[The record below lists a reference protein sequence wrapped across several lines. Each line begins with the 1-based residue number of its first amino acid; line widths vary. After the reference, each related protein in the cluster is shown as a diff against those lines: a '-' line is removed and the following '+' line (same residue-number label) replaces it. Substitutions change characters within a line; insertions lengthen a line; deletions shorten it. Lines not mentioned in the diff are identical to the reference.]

1 MTPQL
6 DPSRQFRSRH
16 ALAPASCPKNPRNEE
31 SPYNEIFTA
40 GPVMTLSRLLLLVFA
55 LTAPLLALQQ
65 GHGGEGDMGEQLKSL
80 LRVTDPSTGFILVA
94 LGVSFLAG
102 AAHALT
108 PGHGKALVAAYLVG
122 SGGTVR
128 DAVFLGAVVTIT
140 HTAAVFVLGV
150 VTIYA
155 TQHFLMETI
164 YAWLSVASG
173 LLIVG
178 IGGWLLTSRWKIFR
192 NPNAAHDHGHYHGPF
207 GGHTHGHSHSHSHSE
222 DEHSSGHAA
231 DGHTHDHDDA
241 HEHDHSH
248 EPGHTHDD
256 THSHGHSHAP
266 AVGRKSLLSLGIS
279 GGLIPCPEALAVLL
293 ISFTLNR
300 LLFGLIILLAF
311 SLGLA
316 AILIAIGVAMV
327 LAGPALKKF
336 SSEGPIMR
344 ALPVG
349 SAAIVTLLGVAIL
362 YKAASDTGLIN
373 F

>member
-1 MTPQL
+1 MSL
-6 DPSRQFRSRH
+6 HR
-16 ALAPASCPKNPRNEE
+16 A
-31 SPYNEIFTA
+31 
-40 GPVMTLSRLLLLVFA
+40 LLLVFA
-55 LTAPLLALQQ
+55 LAAPLLAWQQ
-65 GHGGEGDMGEQLKSL
+65 SHGGDGDMGEQLKSL
-80 LRVTDPSTGFILVA
+80 LRVSDPSAGFILVA

-128 DAVFLGAVVTIT
+128 DAVFLGTVVTIT

-150 VTIYA
+150 ATLYA
-155 TQHFLMETI
+155 TQHFLMETV

-178 IGGWLLTSRWKIFR
+178 IGVWLLNNRWRVFR
-192 NPNAAHDHGHYHGPF
+192 NPDAVHDHGHSHGPF
-207 GGHTHGHSHSHSHSE
+207 GSHTHSHSQSHSHSE
-222 DEHSSGHAA
+222 DEHSTG
-231 DGHTHDHDDA
+231 A
-241 HEHDHSH
+241 HEHDHRHSH
-248 EPGHTHDD
+248 DPGHNHSDEHDHGHSHGHD
-256 THSHGHSHAP
+256 HSHGHSHP
-266 AVGRKSLLSLGIS
+266 PETGRKSLLSLGIS

-327 LAGPALKKF
+327 LAGPALQKF
-336 SSEGPIMR
+336 SSDGPFVR

-349 SAAIVTLLGVAIL
+349 SAAVVTLLGVAIL
-362 YKAASDTGLIN
+362 YKAASDTGLIS

>member
-1 MTPQL
+1 MP
-6 DPSRQFRSRH
+6 F
-16 ALAPASCPKNPRNEE
+16 
-31 SPYNEIFTA
+31 
-40 GPVMTLSRLLLLVFA
+40 SRLLLLVFA
-55 LTAPLLALQQ
+55 LTAPLLAWQQ

-128 DAVFLGAVVTIT
+128 DAVFLGAVVTVT
-140 HTAAVFVLGV
+140 HTATVFVLGV
-150 VTIYA
+150 VTLYA

-178 IGGWLLTSRWKIFR
+178 IGAWLLNSRWRAFR
-192 NPNAAHDHGHYHGPF
+192 NPDAAHGHGHSHGPF
-207 GGHTHGHSHSHSHSE
+207 GGHTHSHSDSE
-222 DEHSSGHAA
+222 NHHPA
-231 DGHTHDHDDA
+231 DG
-241 HEHDHSH
+241 HEHDHQHPDEHDH
-248 EPGHTHDD
+248 EHGH
-256 THSHGHSHAP
+256 THSHGHSPRRDA
-266 AVGRKSLLSLGIS
+266 GRKSLLSLGIS

-316 AILIAIGVAMV
+316 AILIAVGVAMV
-327 LAGPALKKF
+327 LAGPALQKF
-336 SSEGPIMR
+336 SSDGPLMR

-349 SAAIVTLLGVAIL
+349 SAAIVTLLGAAIL
-362 YKAASDTGLIN
+362 YKAASDTGLLS

>member
-1 MTPQL
+1 M
-6 DPSRQFRSRH
+6 R
-16 ALAPASCPKNPRNEE
+16 
-31 SPYNEIFTA
+31 
-40 GPVMTLSRLLLLVFA
+40 VSRLLPLVFS
-55 LTAPLLALQQ
+55 LTAPLLAWQQ
-65 GHGGEGDMGEQLKSL
+65 GSGGTGEMGEQLKSL
-80 LRVTDPSTGFILVA
+80 LRVSDPSTGFILVA

-128 DAVFLGAVVTIT
+128 DAVFLGTIVTIT

-150 VTIYA
+150 VTLYA

-178 IGGWLLTSRWKIFR
+178 IGAWLLNSRWRIFR
-192 NPNAAHDHGHYHGPF
+192 NPDAAHEHGHSHGPL
-207 GGHTHGHSHSHSHSE
+207 GGHTHSHSHSQDDHRDEGHS
-222 DEHSSGHAA
+222 
-231 DGHTHDHDDA
+231 HDHEHHHS
-241 HEHDHSH
+241 HEHDHRH
-248 EPGHTHDD
+248 
-256 THSHGHSHAP
+256 THSHPHSHEHSQP
-266 AVGRKSLLSLGIS
+266 PDVGRKSLISLGIS

-327 LAGPALKKF
+327 LAGPALQKF
-336 SSEGPIMR
+336 SSDGALVR

-349 SAAIVTLLGVAIL
+349 SAAVVTLLGVAIL
-362 YKAASDTGLIN
+362 YKAASDTGLIS

>member
-1 MTPQL
+1 MTPEL
-6 DPSRQFRSRH
+6 TSSRQIRSRR
-16 ALAPASCPKNPRNEE
+16 ALAPVSCPIDPRNEE

-40 GPVMTLSRLLLLVFA
+40 GRTMPSSRLLLLVFA
-55 LTAPLLALQQ
+55 LTEPLLAWQQ

-178 IGGWLLTSRWKIFR
+178 IGGWLLSSRWKIFR
-192 NPNAAHDHGHYHGPF
+192 NPDAAHDHGHSHGPF
-207 GGHTHGHSHSHSHSE
+207 GGHTHRHAHSE
-222 DEHSSGHAA
+222 EEHSSG
-231 DGHTHDHDDA
+231 GHTHEQ
-241 HEHDHSH
+241 EHGHTHGDDHSH
-248 EPGHTHDD
+248 E
-256 THSHGHSHAP
+256 HSHAP
-266 AVGRKSLLSLGIS
+266 TVGRKSLLSLGIS

-327 LAGPALKKF
+327 LAGPALQKF
-336 SSEGPIMR
+336 SSDGPLLR

-362 YKAASDTGLIN
+362 YKAASDTGLIS

>member
-1 MTPQL
+1 MP
-6 DPSRQFRSRH
+6 F
-16 ALAPASCPKNPRNEE
+16 
-31 SPYNEIFTA
+31 
-40 GPVMTLSRLLLLVFA
+40 SRLFLLVFA
-55 LTAPLLALQQ
+55 LTAPLLAWQQ
-65 GHGGEGDMGEQLKSL
+65 GNGGDGDMGEQLKSL
-80 LRVTDPSTGFILVA
+80 LRVSDPSAGFILVA

-128 DAVFLGAVVTIT
+128 DAVFLGTVVTIT

-150 VTIYA
+150 ATLYA
-155 TQHFLMETI
+155 TQHFLMETV

-178 IGGWLLTSRWKIFR
+178 IGVWLLNNRWRVFR
-192 NPNAAHDHGHYHGPF
+192 NPDTAHDHGHSHGPF
-207 GGHTHGHSHSHSHSE
+207 GSHTHSHSHSHSHSE
-222 DEHSSGHAA
+222 DEHSTG
-231 DGHTHDHDDA
+231 A
-241 HEHDHSH
+241 HEHDHRHSH
-248 EPGHTHDD
+248 DPGHNHSDEHDHGHSDNHEHDD
-256 THSHGHSHAP
+256 HGHSHGHDHSHGHSHP
-266 AVGRKSLLSLGIS
+266 AGTGRKSLLSLGIS

-327 LAGPALKKF
+327 LAGPALQKF
-336 SSEGPIMR
+336 SSDGPLVR

-349 SAAIVTLLGVAIL
+349 SAAVVTLLGVAIL
-362 YKAASDTGLIN
+362 YKAASDTGLIS

>member
-1 MTPQL
+1 M
-6 DPSRQFRSRH
+6 RF
-16 ALAPASCPKNPRNEE
+16 
-31 SPYNEIFTA
+31 
-40 GPVMTLSRLLLLVFA
+40 SRLLLLVFA
-55 LTAPLLALQQ
+55 LTAPLLAWQQ

-128 DAVFLGAVVTIT
+128 DAVFLGTIVTIT

-164 YAWLSVASG
+164 YAWLSVVSG

-178 IGGWLLTSRWKIFR
+178 IGGWLLSSRWKAFR
-192 NPNAAHDHGHYHGPF
+192 NPNAAHDHGHSHGPF
-207 GGHTHGHSHSHSHSE
+207 GGHTHGHSHSHSHSHEHEQDHSHSE
-222 DEHSSGHAA
+222 D
-231 DGHTHDHDDA
+231 DHTAGGQAHDHDHSHDHDHGHT
-241 HEHDHSH
+241 HEHDHGH
-248 EPGHTHDD
+248 EHD
-256 THSHGHSHAP
+256 HSHGHSHAP
-266 AVGRKSLLSLGIS
+266 ALGRKSLLSLGIS

-300 LLFGLIILLAF
+300 LLFGMIILLAF

-327 LAGPALKKF
+327 LAGPALQKF

>member
-1 MTPQL
+1 MP
-6 DPSRQFRSRH
+6 F
-16 ALAPASCPKNPRNEE
+16 
-31 SPYNEIFTA
+31 
-40 GPVMTLSRLLLLVFA
+40 SRLLLLVFA
-55 LTAPLLALQQ
+55 LTAPLLAWQQ

-128 DAVFLGAVVTIT
+128 DAVFLGAVVTVT
-140 HTAAVFVLGV
+140 HTATVFVLGV
-150 VTIYA
+150 VTLYA

-178 IGGWLLTSRWKIFR
+178 IGAWLLNSRWRAFR
-192 NPNAAHDHGHYHGPF
+192 NPDAAHGHGHSHGPF
-207 GGHTHGHSHSHSHSE
+207 GGHTHSHSDSE
-222 DEHSSGHAA
+222 NHHPA
-231 DGHTHDHDDA
+231 DG
-241 HEHDHSH
+241 HEHDHQHPDEHDH
-248 EPGHTHDD
+248 EHGH
-256 THSHGHSHAP
+256 THSHGHSPPRDA
-266 AVGRKSLLSLGIS
+266 GRKSLLSLGIS

-316 AILIAIGVAMV
+316 AILIAVGVAMV
-327 LAGPALKKF
+327 LAGPALQKF
-336 SSEGPIMR
+336 SSDGPLMR

-349 SAAIVTLLGVAIL
+349 SAAIVTLLGAAIL
-362 YKAASDTGLIN
+362 YKAASDTGLLS

>member
-1 MTPQL
+1 MPF
-6 DPSRQFRSRH
+6 P
-16 ALAPASCPKNPRNEE
+16 
-31 SPYNEIFTA
+31 
-40 GPVMTLSRLLLLVFA
+40 RLLLLVFA
-55 LTAPLLALQQ
+55 LTAPLLAWQQ

-140 HTAAVFVLGV
+140 HTAAVFVLGAA
-150 VTIYA
+150 TLYA
-155 TQHFLMETI
+155 TQYFLMETI
-164 YAWLSVASG
+164 YAWLSAASG

-178 IGGWLLTSRWKIFR
+178 IGGWLLSSRWRVFR
-192 NPNAAHDHGHYHGPF
+192 NPDAAHNHGHSHGPF
-207 GGHTHGHSHSHSHSE
+207 GGHTHGHSHSE
-222 DEHSSGHAA
+222 DHHPV
-231 DGHTHDHDDA
+231 DGHTHGHEHQHSD
-241 HEHDHSH
+241 EHDH
-248 EPGHTHDD
+248 G
-256 THSHGHSHAP
+256 HGHSQGHSHPSDA
-266 AVGRKSLLSLGIS
+266 GRKSLLTLGIS

-336 SSEGPIMR
+336 SSDGPLMR

-362 YKAASDTGLIN
+362 YKAASDTGLIS

>member
-1 MTPQL
+1 MP
-6 DPSRQFRSRH
+6 F
-16 ALAPASCPKNPRNEE
+16 
-31 SPYNEIFTA
+31 
-40 GPVMTLSRLLLLVFA
+40 SRLLLLVFA
-55 LTAPLLALQQ
+55 LTAPLLAWQQ

-128 DAVFLGAVVTIT
+128 DAVFLGAVVTVT
-140 HTAAVFVLGV
+140 HTATVFVLGV
-150 VTIYA
+150 VTLYA

-178 IGGWLLTSRWKIFR
+178 IGAWLLNSRWRAFR
-192 NPNAAHDHGHYHGPF
+192 NPDAAHGHGHSHGPF
-207 GGHTHGHSHSHSHSE
+207 GGHTHSHSDSKNHHP
-222 DEHSSGHAA
+222 A
-231 DGHTHDHDDA
+231 DG
-241 HEHDHSH
+241 HEHDHQHPDEHNH
-248 EPGHTHDD
+248 EHGH
-256 THSHGHSHAP
+256 THSHGHSPPRDA
-266 AVGRKSLLSLGIS
+266 GRKSLLSLGIS

-316 AILIAIGVAMV
+316 AILIAVGVAMV
-327 LAGPALKKF
+327 LAGPALQKF
-336 SSEGPIMR
+336 SSDGPLMR

-349 SAAIVTLLGVAIL
+349 SAAIVTLLGAAIL
-362 YKAASDTGLIN
+362 YKAASDTGLLS

>member
-1 MTPQL
+1 M
-6 DPSRQFRSRH
+6 
-16 ALAPASCPKNPRNEE
+16 
-31 SPYNEIFTA
+31 PY
-40 GPVMTLSRLLLLVFA
+40 PRLLLLVFA
-55 LTAPLLALQQ
+55 LTAPLLAWQQ
-65 GHGGEGDMGEQLKSL
+65 GSGGEGDMGEQLKSL

-94 LGVSFLAG
+94 LGVSFFAG

-128 DAVFLGAVVTIT
+128 DAVFLGSVVTIT

-150 VTIYA
+150 VTLYA

-164 YAWLSVASG
+164 YAWLSVVSG

-178 IGGWLLTSRWKIFR
+178 IGAWLLNSRWRAFR
-192 NPNAAHDHGHYHGPF
+192 NPDAAHDHGHSHGPF
-207 GGHTHGHSHSHSHSE
+207 GGHTHGHSHSE
-222 DEHSSGHAA
+222 DHHPA
-231 DGHTHDHDDA
+231 DGHEHQHS
-241 HEHDHSH
+241 HEHDH
-248 EPGHTHDD
+248 GH
-256 THSHGHSHAP
+256 THSHGHSP
-266 AVGRKSLLSLGIS
+266 PSDTGRKSLLSLGIS

-327 LAGPALKKF
+327 LAGPALQKF
-336 SSEGPIMR
+336 SSDGPLVR

-349 SAAIVTLLGVAIL
+349 SAAIVTLLGAAIL
-362 YKAASDTGLIN
+362 YKAASDTGLIS

>member
-1 MTPQL
+1 MMP
-6 DPSRQFRSRH
+6 F
-16 ALAPASCPKNPRNEE
+16 
-31 SPYNEIFTA
+31 
-40 GPVMTLSRLLLLVFA
+40 SRLLLLVLA
-55 LTAPLLALQQ
+55 LTAPLLAWQQ

-80 LRVTDPSTGFILVA
+80 LRVSDPSTGFILVA
-94 LGVSFLAG
+94 LGVSFFAG

-128 DAVFLGAVVTIT
+128 DAVFLGSVVTIT

-150 VTIYA
+150 MTLYA

-164 YAWLSVASG
+164 YAWLSVVSG

-178 IGGWLLTSRWKIFR
+178 IGVWLLNSRWRAFR
-192 NPNAAHDHGHYHGPF
+192 NPNAAHDHGHSHGPF
-207 GGHTHGHSHSHSHSE
+207 GGHTHSHSHSE
-222 DEHSSGHAA
+222 DHHPA
-231 DGHTHDHDDA
+231 DGHAHDHG
-241 HEHDHSH
+241 HEHQHSRERDDGH
-248 EPGHTHDD
+248 GHTHGH
-256 THSHGHSHAP
+256 THSHGHSHPPDA
-266 AVGRKSLLSLGIS
+266 GRKSLLSLGIS

-316 AILIAIGVAMV
+316 AILIAIGVGMV

-336 SSEGPIMR
+336 SNDGPLVR

-349 SAAIVTLLGVAIL
+349 SAAVVTLLGVAIL
-362 YKAASDTGLIN
+362 YKAASDTGLIS

>member
-1 MTPQL
+1 M
-6 DPSRQFRSRH
+6 RF
-16 ALAPASCPKNPRNEE
+16 
-31 SPYNEIFTA
+31 
-40 GPVMTLSRLLLLVFA
+40 SRLLLLVFT
-55 LTAPLLALQQ
+55 LTAPLLAWQQ

-80 LRVTDPSTGFILVA
+80 LRVSDPSTGFILVA

-128 DAVFLGAVVTIT
+128 DAVFLGTIVTIT

-164 YAWLSVASG
+164 YAWLSVVSG

-178 IGGWLLTSRWKIFR
+178 IGGWLLSSRWKAFR
-192 NPNAAHDHGHYHGPF
+192 NPNAAHDHGHSHGPF
-207 GGHTHGHSHSHSHSE
+207 GGHTHGHSHSHSHSH
-222 DEHSSGHAA
+222 EHEQGHAH
-231 DGHTHDHDDA
+231 DHDHSHDHDQGHTHDHD
-241 HEHDHSH
+241 HSH
-248 EPGHTHDD
+248 E
-256 THSHGHSHAP
+256 HSHAP
-266 AVGRKSLLSLGIS
+266 ALGRKSLLSLGIS

-300 LLFGLIILLAF
+300 LLFGMIILLAF

-327 LAGPALKKF
+327 LAGPALQKF
-336 SSEGPIMR
+336 SSEGPLMR

>member
-1 MTPQL
+1 MP
-6 DPSRQFRSRH
+6 F
-16 ALAPASCPKNPRNEE
+16 
-31 SPYNEIFTA
+31 
-40 GPVMTLSRLLLLVFA
+40 SRLLLLVFA
-55 LTAPLLALQQ
+55 LTAPLLAWQQ

-128 DAVFLGAVVTIT
+128 DAVFLGAVVTVT
-140 HTAAVFVLGV
+140 HTATVFVLGV
-150 VTIYA
+150 VTLYA

-178 IGGWLLTSRWKIFR
+178 IGAWLLNSRWRAFR
-192 NPNAAHDHGHYHGPF
+192 NPDAAHGHGHSHGPF
-207 GGHTHGHSHSHSHSE
+207 GGHTHSHSDSKNHHP
-222 DEHSSGHAA
+222 A
-231 DGHTHDHDDA
+231 DG
-241 HEHDHSH
+241 HEHDHQHPDEHDH
-248 EPGHTHDD
+248 EHGH
-256 THSHGHSHAP
+256 THSHGHSPPRDA
-266 AVGRKSLLSLGIS
+266 GRKSLLSLGIS

-316 AILIAIGVAMV
+316 AILIAVGVAMV
-327 LAGPALKKF
+327 LAGPALQKF
-336 SSEGPIMR
+336 SSDGPLMR

-349 SAAIVTLLGVAIL
+349 SAAIVTLLGAAIL
-362 YKAASDTGLIN
+362 YKAASDTGLLS

>member
-1 MTPQL
+1 M
-6 DPSRQFRSRH
+6 RF
-16 ALAPASCPKNPRNEE
+16 
-31 SPYNEIFTA
+31 
-40 GPVMTLSRLLLLVFA
+40 SRLLLLVFA
-55 LTAPLLALQQ
+55 LTAPLLAWQQ

-80 LRVTDPSTGFILVA
+80 LRVSDPSTGFILVA

-128 DAVFLGAVVTIT
+128 DAVFLGAIVTIT

-178 IGGWLLTSRWKIFR
+178 IGGWLLSSRWKAFR
-192 NPNAAHDHGHYHGPF
+192 NPNAAHDHGHSHGPF
-207 GGHTHGHSHSHSHSE
+207 GEHTHGHSHGHSHSH
-222 DEHSSGHAA
+222 EHEQ
-231 DGHTHDHDDA
+231 GHTHDHDHSHDHDHVHT
-241 HEHDHSH
+241 HEHDHGH
-248 EPGHTHDD
+248 EQD
-256 THSHGHSHAP
+256 HSHGHSHAP
-266 AVGRKSLLSLGIS
+266 ALGRKSLLSLGIS

-300 LLFGLIILLAF
+300 LLFGMIILLAF

-327 LAGPALKKF
+327 LAGPALQKF
-336 SSEGPIMR
+336 SSEGPLMR

>member
-1 MTPQL
+1 MP
-6 DPSRQFRSRH
+6 F
-16 ALAPASCPKNPRNEE
+16 
-31 SPYNEIFTA
+31 
-40 GPVMTLSRLLLLVFA
+40 SRLLLLVFA
-55 LTAPLLALQQ
+55 LTAPLLAWQQ

-128 DAVFLGAVVTIT
+128 DAVFLGAVVTVT
-140 HTAAVFVLGV
+140 HTATVFVLGV
-150 VTIYA
+150 VTLYA

-178 IGGWLLTSRWKIFR
+178 IGAWLLNSRWRAFR
-192 NPNAAHDHGHYHGPF
+192 NPDAAHGHGHSHGPF
-207 GGHTHGHSHSHSHSE
+207 GGHTHSHSDSE
-222 DEHSSGHAA
+222 DHHPA
-231 DGHTHDHDDA
+231 DG
-241 HEHDHSH
+241 HEHDHQHPDEHDH
-248 EPGHTHDD
+248 EHGH
-256 THSHGHSHAP
+256 THSHGHSPPRDA
-266 AVGRKSLLSLGIS
+266 GRKSLLSLGIS

-316 AILIAIGVAMV
+316 AILIAVGVAMV
-327 LAGPALKKF
+327 LAGPALQKF
-336 SSEGPIMR
+336 SSDGPLMR

-349 SAAIVTLLGVAIL
+349 SAAIVTLLGAAIL
-362 YKAASDTGLIN
+362 YKAASDTGLLS

>member
-1 MTPQL
+1 M
-6 DPSRQFRSRH
+6 RF
-16 ALAPASCPKNPRNEE
+16 
-31 SPYNEIFTA
+31 
-40 GPVMTLSRLLLLVFA
+40 SRLLLLVFA
-55 LTAPLLALQQ
+55 LTAPLLAWQQ

-80 LRVTDPSTGFILVA
+80 LRVSDPSTGFILVA

-128 DAVFLGAVVTIT
+128 DAVFLGTIVTIT

-164 YAWLSVASG
+164 YAWLSVVSG

-178 IGGWLLTSRWKIFR
+178 IGGWLLSSRWKAFR
-192 NPNAAHDHGHYHGPF
+192 NPNAAHDHGHSHGPF
-207 GGHTHGHSHSHSHSE
+207 GGHTHGHSHSHSHSH
-222 DEHSSGHAA
+222 EHEQGHAH
-231 DGHTHDHDDA
+231 DHDHSHDHDQGHTHDHD
-241 HEHDHSH
+241 HSH
-248 EPGHTHDD
+248 E
-256 THSHGHSHAP
+256 HSHAP
-266 AVGRKSLLSLGIS
+266 ALGRKSLLSLGIS

-300 LLFGLIILLAF
+300 LLFGMIILLAF

-327 LAGPALKKF
+327 LAGPALQKF

>member
-1 MTPQL
+1 MSL
-6 DPSRQFRSRH
+6 HR
-16 ALAPASCPKNPRNEE
+16 A
-31 SPYNEIFTA
+31 
-40 GPVMTLSRLLLLVFA
+40 LLLVFA
-55 LTAPLLALQQ
+55 LAAPLLAWQQ
-65 GHGGEGDMGEQLKSL
+65 SHGGDGDMGEQLKSL
-80 LRVTDPSTGFILVA
+80 LRVSDPSAGFILVA

-128 DAVFLGAVVTIT
+128 DAVFLGTVVTIT

-150 VTIYA
+150 ATLYA
-155 TQHFLMETI
+155 TQHFLMETV

-178 IGGWLLTSRWKIFR
+178 IGVWLLNNRWRVFR
-192 NPNAAHDHGHYHGPF
+192 HPDAAHDHGHSHGPF
-207 GGHTHGHSHSHSHSE
+207 GSHTHSHSHSHSHSE
-222 DEHSSGHAA
+222 DEHSTGAQ
-231 DGHTHDHDDA
+231 
-241 HEHDHSH
+241 EHDHRHSH
-248 EPGHTHDD
+248 DPGHNHSDEHDHGHSHTHEHGD
-256 THSHGHSHAP
+256 HGHSHGHGNSHGHSHPREA
-266 AVGRKSLLSLGIS
+266 GRKSLLSLGIS

-327 LAGPALKKF
+327 LAGPALQKF
-336 SSEGPIMR
+336 SSDGPFVR

-349 SAAIVTLLGVAIL
+349 SAAVVTLLGVAIL
-362 YKAASDTGLIN
+362 YKAASDTGLIS